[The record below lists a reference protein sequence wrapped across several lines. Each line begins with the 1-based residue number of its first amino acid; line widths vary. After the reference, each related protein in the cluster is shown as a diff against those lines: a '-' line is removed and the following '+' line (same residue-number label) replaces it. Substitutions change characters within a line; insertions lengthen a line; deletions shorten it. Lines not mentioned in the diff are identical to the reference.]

1 MLVDY
6 YDNDCYNGHICIYL
20 NVITDIMS
28 NRKVCLLPKPK
39 RVLEQL
45 GENIRLARLR
55 RKLSE
60 SQVAERAGIAR
71 STLALVEKGTE
82 TVRIGSYVQVLFVLG
97 LERDLMLVGEDDLFG
112 RKLQDAD
119 LVVKQRAPK
128 KNKK

>member
-97 LERDLMLVGEDDLFG
+97 LEKDLMLVGEDDLFG

>member
-119 LVVKQRAPK
+119 LAVKQRAPK

>member
-71 STLALVEKGTE
+71 STLALVEKE
-82 TVRIGSYVQVLFVLG
+82 LKR
-97 LERDLMLVGEDDLFG
+97 
-112 RKLQDAD
+112 
-119 LVVKQRAPK
+119 
-128 KNKK
+128 